1 MHHGVKESIDP
12 VQQAQAQQ
20 DPAFAPAKNPEQ
32 FHRGLAPDASEAEI
46 SDFWRSSRPLSGD
59 DISRVQDHINALGG
73 HSDEA
78 QMFARLLDYRVT
90 GNTESLM
97 PDDFD
102 VLGVEPPDPNA
113 LTHAQIDQMILA
125 SDDPEPSQEMAD
137 WVASLNMPQTPAH
150 IAVQHLTAQVYAGRM
165 SAQQAYFKAF
175 TSGIP
180 NAALY
185 QAFVELSEVIG

>member
-1 MHHGVKESIDP
+1 
-12 VQQAQAQQ
+12 
-20 DPAFAPAKNPEQ
+20 
-32 FHRGLAPDASEAEI
+32 
-46 SDFWRSSRPLSGD
+46 
-59 DISRVQDHINALGG
+59 
-73 HSDEA
+73 
-78 QMFARLLDYRVT
+78 MFARLLDYRVT

-150 IAVQHLTAQVYAGRM
+150 IAVQHLTAQVYAD
-165 SAQQAYFKAF
+165 ACLQTAYFKALPPA
-175 TSGIP
+175 SK
-180 NAALY
+180 AAL
-185 QAFVELSEVIG
+185 LRRLRS